1 MGTLLL
7 GQYTPKER
15 LGFKEMLAARI
26 SMPKENRA
34 HKAPGQLTKALL

>member
-15 LGFKEMLAARI
+15 ISFKQILAARI
-26 SMPKENRA
+26 SMPKENRVL
-34 HKAPGQLTKALL
+34 KAPGQLME